1 MSASMTESKA
11 FEVLGLTEGASEAE
25 INSARRR
32 LARLHHPDIDKN
44 STEKMAVINAAH
56 ERLTRGRNEPDPID
70 AVTPKEEDPWA
81 DFDNWE
87 REDNSDQT
95 QNSKIGKSL
104 YITIDVPWEVA
115 NLGRNHIISY
125 KVLGKAKRITV
136 KIPKGSTSG
145 KQIRCA
151 GKGEPGVN
159 GGISGDLFV
168 TLNVV
173 AKEYVTDFKWERED
187 NSDETQNS
195 KIGKSLYITIDV
207 PWEVASLGRNHIISY
222 KVLGKAK
229 RITIKIPRG
238 STSGKQIRCAGKGEP
253 GVNGGISGDL
263 FVTLNVVTKEYVT
276 DILATLVLRSSEI
289 RTPGIHYLNVI
300 VDGVSKRISV
310 PVPANVKDG
319 QTIKVSGMGNK
330 SSVSNFRGDILVI
343 VTVRASQPGKDF
355 ETYAIVDGFLRVKMA
370 LFNGVNVTLRDV
382 KTNQVVYSSF
392 RLEARHKD
400 GLSYRWDD
408 LGGVGDP
415 GERRGLL
422 WVTPRYTDGARNA
435 VGLMGVIAALF
446 IALIVFGQIN
456 GGSSSTYDTYEST
469 SEVIQE
475 PLEEEPLE
483 EEPYS
488 WLPSGFQYTD
498 TDSSFAYAYYQP
510 DEYGCSEGAQT
521 CTKLQIASEQD
532 CSILD
537 LQIRFYDSETG
548 VEEWARGQFYDFIG
562 GIPQDA
568 ELSIYTQ
575 SFDRIDRIEMYCS
588 VP

>member
-115 NLGRNHIISY
+115 N
-125 KVLGKAKRITV
+125 
-136 KIPKGSTSG
+136 
-145 KQIRCA
+145 
-151 GKGEPGVN
+151 
-159 GGISGDLFV
+159 
-168 TLNVV
+168 
-173 AKEYVTDFKWERED
+173 
-187 NSDETQNS
+187 
-195 KIGKSLYITIDV
+195 
-207 PWEVASLGRNHIISY
+207 LGRNHIISY

-483 EEPYS
+483 EEPLEEEPYS

-510 DEYGCSEGAQT
+510 DESICSDDSALT
-521 CTKLQIASEQD
+521 CIKLQIASEQD
-532 CSILD
+532 CSILN